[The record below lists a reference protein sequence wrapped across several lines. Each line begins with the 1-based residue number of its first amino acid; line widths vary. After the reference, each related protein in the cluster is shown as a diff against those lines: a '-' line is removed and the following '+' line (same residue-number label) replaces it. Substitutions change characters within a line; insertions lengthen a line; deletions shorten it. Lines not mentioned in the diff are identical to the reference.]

1 MVYNYANLSSIQIKE
16 IGARVA
22 FIFDN
27 AGIPIKWLDCRP
39 GSEDQQPPEACRQ
52 PVGPVNLAVR
62 LFDQAATSKSG
73 SFVTPLAHSFGSET
87 GGSYATVFRSTV
99 KQFARGDQNAEI
111 TLLGHAI
118 AHEIGHLLLGY
129 GAHSSA
135 GIMKAQ
141 WNKGELLQIAEA
153 QRGLLFAKE
162 QITRLKMSLIARKK
176 GRGKESSSV
185 LKQVMI
191 GLCSESGSMHMA
203 VFTMSTPLRTTP
215 RTG

>member
-39 GSEDQQPPEACRQ
+39 GSEDQQPPKVCRQ
-52 PVGPVNLAVR
+52 PVKPVNLVIR
-62 LFDQAATSKSG
+62 LLDHAATSKSG

-87 GGSYATVFRSTV
+87 GGSYATVFRTTV

-135 GIMKAQ
+135 RIMKAQ
-141 WNKGELLQIAEA
+141 WNKDELLQIAEA

-162 QITRLKMSLIARKK
+162 QSTRLKMSLIARQ
-176 GRGKESSSV
+176 KEEE
-185 LKQVMI
+185 KNR
-191 GLCSESGSMHMA
+191 A
-203 VFTMSTPLRTTP
+203 VSLNR
-215 RTG
+215 